1 MTRFF
6 RRTAVAALLAAIAPA
21 LVSAEVSR
29 VEITARRDV
38 AGGRTFGSA
47 GPYEQLTGKLY
58 FLIDPGNRR
67 NAVIADLNKAPRNA
81 AGKVELSADLVIL
94 RPRDPGKGNGI
105 ALFDIVN
112 RGNGVVFAAFNG
124 LAGNTPESEAG
135 DGFVLNRGYT
145 IVRVG
150 WEFDIR
156 REGAVRIDLP
166 AATGVTGLVRATFIP
181 NSRAE
186 ATVGDLIGYAPSDP
200 AAADNTLKVRRALG
214 TGWAMVPRARWQLK
228 GNTVTLDGGFE
239 PGQTYELSYLAVNPP
254 VAGLGF
260 AAVRDAA
267 AWVKYAPDATV
278 SAKYTFAFGS
288 SQTGR
293 WLRDF
298 LYEGFNTDERNR
310 LTFDAVIPHKAGA
323 GGIDL
328 DRRWSTPTSL
338 SMETVTRYP
347 FSDRKQRD
355 PVTGLEEGVLDNA
368 RAAEH
373 QPKIFYTNSSTE
385 YWQRGFALAHA
396 TPDGS
401 KDVVPPENV
410 RMYSFSGSSHNIGRF
425 PPEVT
430 NGQQPD
436 NPFDYQLP
444 LRALLVAMEQWV
456 REGVAPPPSRYP
468 RRQDGTLVRAAEVAW
483 PNIPGVTSPRTSIAG
498 TRGVN
503 RLLPRDGGGGTPL
516 PYLVP
521 QTDRDGN
528 ELGGLRLPE
537 VDVPLSTYTGWNFRN
552 DKIGGTEQQFALMGG
567 YVPFA
572 STKAERERTRD
583 PRLSIEERYQSREHY
598 LRLVREATGPLVK
611 SGYLLAADV
620 PAVLQRAGDHWD
632 LLAKRPAGTTTR
644 AERDE
649 RR

>member
-1 MTRFF
+1 MTQVF
-6 RRTAVAALLAAIAPA
+6 RLAALAALFAASVPA

-38 AGGRTFGSA
+38 AGGRAFGPA

-58 FLIDPGNRR
+58 FLIDPGNPR
-67 NAVIADLNKAPRNA
+67 NAVIADLDKAPRNA
-81 AGKVELSADLVIL
+81 AGKIELSADLVIL

-112 RGNGVVFAAFNG
+112 RGNGVVFGAFNG
-124 LAGNTPESEAG
+124 PAGTTPESEAG

-150 WEFDIR
+150 WEFDVR
-156 REGAVRIDLP
+156 REGAVRIDVP
-166 AATGVTGLVRATFIP
+166 AAIGVTGLVRATFIP
-181 NSRAE
+181 NARSE
-186 ATVGDLIGYAPSDP
+186 ATVGDLAGYTPSDP

-228 GNTVTLDGGFE
+228 GNTVTLEGGFE

-267 AWVKYAPDATV
+267 TWVKYAPDATV
-278 SAKYTFAFGS
+278 SAKYTFAYGS

-310 LTFDAVIPHKAGA
+310 LAFDAVIPHIGGA

-328 DRRWSTPTSL
+328 NRRWSTPTSL

-368 RAAEH
+368 RAAEQ

-401 KDVVPPENV
+401 KDVAPPDNV
-410 RMYSFSGSSHNIGRF
+410 RMYSFAGASHNIGRF
-425 PPEVT
+425 PPAVT

-436 NPFDYQLP
+436 NPFDYRLP
-444 LRALLVAMEQWV
+444 LRALLVAMERWV
-456 REGVAPPPSRYP
+456 RDGVAPPPSRYP
-468 RRQDGTLVRAAEVAW
+468 RLQDGTLVRAAEVNW

-498 TRGVN
+498 TRGAN
-503 RLLPRDGGGGTPL
+503 RLLPREGGGGTPL

-537 VDVPLSTYTGWNFRN
+537 VDVPLGTYTGWNFRHE
-552 DKIGGTEQQFALMGG
+552 KIGGTEQQFALMGG

-572 STKAERERTRD
+572 STKAEREQKRD

-598 LRLVREATGPLVK
+598 LTLVREAAAPLVK
-611 SGYLLAADV
+611 SGYLLADDV
-620 PAVLQRAGDHWD
+620 PTILQRAGDHWD

-644 AERDE
+644 AER
-649 RR
+649 

>member
-1 MTRFF
+1 MTRFL
-6 RRTAVAALLAAIAPA
+6 RRAAIAALLAASVPA

-29 VEITARRDV
+29 VEITGRRDV
-38 AGGRTFGSA
+38 AGGRSFGPA

-67 NAVIADLNKAPRNA
+67 NAVIADLDKAPRNA

-94 RPRDPGKGNGI
+94 RPRDPGKANGI

-112 RGNGVVFAAFNG
+112 RGNGVVFGAFNG
-124 LAGNTPESEAG
+124 PAGNTPETEAG

-156 REGAVRIDLP
+156 REGAVRIDVP
-166 AATGVTGLVRATFIP
+166 AATGVTGVVRATFIP

-186 ATVGDLIGYAPSDP
+186 AAVGDLVGYVPSDP
-200 AAADNTLKVRRALG
+200 ASAENTLKVRRALG
-214 TGWAMVPRARWQLK
+214 TGWATVPRATWQLK
-228 GNTVTLDGGFE
+228 GNTVTLEGGFE

-267 AWVKYAPDATV
+267 TWVKYAPGATV
-278 SAKYTFAFGS
+278 SAKYAFAFGS

-310 LTFDAVIPHKAGA
+310 QAFDAVIPHKAGA

-328 DRRWSTPTSL
+328 NRRWSTPTSL

-355 PVTGLEEGVLDNA
+355 PVTGLEEGVLDNP

-401 KDVVPPENV
+401 KDVAPPENV
-410 RMYSFSGSSHNIGRF
+410 RIYSFSGSSHNIGRF
-425 PPEVT
+425 PPAVA
-430 NGQQPD
+430 NGEQPD

-444 LRALLVAMEQWV
+444 LRRLLVAMEAWV
-456 REGVAPPPSRYP
+456 RDGVAPPPSRYP
-468 RRQDGTLVRAAEVAW
+468 RLQDGTLVRAADVAY
-483 PNIPGVTSPRTSIAG
+483 PDIPGVTSPRKSIAG
-498 TRGVN
+498 TRGAN
-503 RLLPRDGGGGTPL
+503 RLLAREGGAGTPL

-521 QTDRDGN
+521 QVDRDGN
-528 ELGGLRLPE
+528 EIGGLRLPE
-537 VDVPLSTYTGWNFRN
+537 VGVPLGTYTGWNFRN
-552 DKIGGTEQQFALMGG
+552 EKIGGTEQQFALMGG
-567 YVPFA
+567 YTPFA
-572 STKAERERTRD
+572 GTKAEREQKRD

-598 LRLVREATGPLVK
+598 LTLVRDAAGSLVK
-611 SGYLLAADV
+611 SGYLLADDV
-620 PAVLQRAGDHWD
+620 AAILQRAGDHWD
-632 LLAKRPAGTTTR
+632 LLAKRPAATTTR
-644 AERDE
+644 ADR
-649 RR
+649 

>member
-6 RRTAVAALLAAIAPA
+6 RRTAVAALLAAIVPA

-483 PNIPGVTSPRTSIAG
+483 PNIPDVTSPRTSIAG

>member
-1 MTRFF
+1 MIRFF
-6 RRTAVAALLAAIAPA
+6 RRAALAALLAAIVPA

-29 VEITARRDV
+29 VEIAARRDV
-38 AGGRTFGSA
+38 AGGRSFGPA

-58 FLIDPGNRR
+58 FLIDPGNTR
-67 NAVIADLNKAPRNA
+67 NAVIADLDKAPRNA
-81 AGKVELSADLVIL
+81 AGKIELSADLVIV

-112 RGNGVVFAAFNG
+112 RGNGVVFGAFNG
-124 LAGNTPESEAG
+124 PAGNTPESEAG

-150 WEFDIR
+150 WEFDVR

-166 AATGVTGLVRATFIP
+166 AATGVTGMVRATFIP
-181 NSRAE
+181 NSRSE
-186 ATVGDLIGYAPSDP
+186 ATVGDLVGYTPSDP
-200 AAADNTLKVRRALG
+200 AAAENTLKVRRALG
-214 TGWAMVPRARWQLK
+214 TDWAMVPRARWQLN
-228 GNTVTLDGGFE
+228 GNTVTLEGGFE
-239 PGQTYELSYLAVNPP
+239 PGQTYELSYLAMNPP

-267 AWVKYAPDATV
+267 TWVKYAPGATV
-278 SAKYTFAFGS
+278 SAKHTFAYGS

-310 LTFDAVIPHKAGA
+310 QAFDAVIPHIGGA

-328 DRRWSTPTSL
+328 NRRWSTPTSL

-355 PVTGLEEGVLDNA
+355 LVTGLEEGVLDNA
-368 RAAEH
+368 RAAGH

-385 YWQRGFALAHA
+385 YWQRGFALAHT

-401 KDVVPPENV
+401 KDVAPPENV
-410 RMYSFSGSSHNIGRF
+410 RMYSFSGASHNIGRF
-425 PPEVT
+425 PPAVT

-436 NPFDYQLP
+436 NPFDYRLP
-444 LRALLVAMEQWV
+444 LRALLVAMEKWV
-456 REGVAPPPSRYP
+456 RDGVAPPPSRYP
-468 RRQDGTLVRAAEVAW
+468 RLQDGTLVRAAEVAW
-483 PNIPGVTSPRTSIAG
+483 PNIPGVKSPRTSIAG

-528 ELGGLRLPE
+528 ELGGFRLPE
-537 VDVPLSTYTGWNFRN
+537 VDVPLGTYTGWNFRN
-552 DKIGGTEQQFALMGG
+552 EKIGGTEQQFALMGG

-572 STKAERERTRD
+572 GTKAEREQKRD

-598 LRLVREATGPLVK
+598 LTLVGEAAGPLVK
-611 SGYLLAADV
+611 SGYLLVDDV
-620 PAVLQRAGDHWD
+620 PTIVQRAGDHWD
-632 LLAKRPAGTTTR
+632 LLAKRPTGTTTR
-644 AERDE
+644 AER
-649 RR
+649 